1 MFDEVGVVDAALQV
15 ALRGLSARQRVIADN
30 VANVDTP
37 GFKASE
43 VRFEAELRRALASRV
58 QPAAVKLVE
67 ISPTV
72 VPLTGTTVRADGN
85 NVDIEREL
93 LLLTETSLR
102 YGAVARTLGERL
114 GLLQTILTDGR
125 R

>member
-1 MFDEVGVVDAALQV
+1 MFDKVGMVDEALRI
-15 ALRGLSARQRVIADN
+15 ALRGLSLRQRVIANN

-43 VRFEAELRRALASRV
+43 VSFEDELRRALESRRA
-58 QPAAVKLVE
+58 PHAALMAVAPE
-67 ISPTV
+67 IDEV
-72 VPLTGTTVRADGN
+72 TGTTVRADGN
-85 NVDIEREL
+85 NVDVEREL

-102 YGAVARTLGERL
+102 YGAVARTLSGRL
-114 GLLQTILTDGR
+114 ALLQTILTDGR

>member
-1 MFDEVGVVDAALQV
+1 MFDKVGLVDEALQI
-15 ALRGLSARQRVIADN
+15 ALRGLSLRQRVIANN

-43 VRFEAELRRALASRV
+43 VHFETQLRRALASR
-58 QPAAVKLVE
+58 QQSPAAALAEV
-67 ISPTV
+67 SPTV
-72 VPLTGTTVRADGN
+72 EQLTGTTIRADGN

-102 YGAVARTLGERL
+102 YGAVARTLSGRL
-114 GLLQTILTDGR
+114 ALLQTILTDGR